1 MVEFAGPGLPLTQR
15 GIDAVTTTLGIE
27 PAALWA
33 VLAVETSGCGFLPD
47 RRPKILFER
56 HVFSRLTAHRYDAD
70 DPDVSQPAAGGYG
83 PGGAY
88 QYERLM
94 AAIQLDRAAALQ
106 SASWGLGQ
114 IMGENHDASGFAG
127 VAEMAAAMT
136 ASEDRQLAAMAA
148 YLQATQRSELLRRH
162 DWSGFARLYNGPNYA
177 AHNYDGLLQQFHA
190 RYSAGPLPDLRVRA
204 AQAYLQ
210 YRGFLSGVID
220 GVPGPATARAVRAF
234 QGSIDVAESGTIDD
248 ALIARLSACD
258 PPPHPPL
265 RGAPLSAP

>member
-15 GIDAVTTTLGIE
+15 GIDAATTALDVE

-33 VLAVETSGCGFLPD
+33 VLAVETSGCGFLAD

-70 DPDVSQPAAGGYG
+70 DPDVSQPTAGGYG
-83 PGGAY
+83 PSGTY
-88 QYERLM
+88 QYGRLM

-106 SASWGLGQ
+106 SASWGLAQ

-127 VAEMAAAMT
+127 VEEMVAAMV
-136 ASEDRQLAAMAA
+136 ASEVQQLAAMAA
-148 YLQATQRSELLRRH
+148 YLRTRQMGELLQRH

-220 GVPGPATARAVRAF
+220 GIAGPATARAVRAF
-234 QGSIDVAESGTIDD
+234 QASIDIAESGTIDD
-248 ALIARLSACD
+248 ALVARLSASD
-258 PPPHPPL
+258 APPHPPL
-265 RGAPLSAP
+265 RGSSLSTL

>member
-1 MVEFAGPGLPLTQR
+1 MDFVGAATPLAAGDVAAAAAQ
-15 GIDAVTTTLGIE
+15 LGCDS
-27 PAALWA
+27 AAIWA
-33 VLAVETSGCGFLPD
+33 VCAVESAGGGFLPD

-70 DPDVSQPAAGGYG
+70 DPDVSQPTAGGYG

-88 QYERLM
+88 QYGRLM

-114 IMGENHDASGFAG
+114 IMGENHDACRFAG
-127 VAEMAAAMT
+127 VEEMAAAMV
-136 ASEDRQLAAMAA
+136 ASEDQQLAAMAA
-148 YLQATQRSELLRRH
+148 YLRAAQMAELLQRQ
-162 DWSGFARLYNGPNYA
+162 DWSGFARRYNGPNYA

-234 QGSIDVAESGTIDD
+234 QASIDVAESGAIDD
-248 ALIARLSACD
+248 ALIAKLSA
-258 PPPHPPL
+258 
-265 RGAPLSAP
+265 

>member
-1 MVEFAGPGLPLTQR
+1 MVEFAGGGLPLTQR
-15 GIDAVTTTLGIE
+15 GIDAATTALGVE
-27 PAALWA
+27 SAALWA

-70 DPDVSQPAAGGYG
+70 DPDVSQPTAGGYG

-88 QYERLM
+88 QYGRLM

-127 VAEMAAAMT
+127 VEEMVASMV
-136 ASEDRQLAAMAA
+136 ASEDQQLAAMTGF
-148 YLQATQRSELLRRH
+148 LRATQAGELLQLH

-204 AQAYLQ
+204 AQVYLQ

-220 GVPGPATARAVRAF
+220 GIPGPNTARAVRAF
-234 QGSIDVAESGTIDD
+234 QASIDIAETGTIDD
-248 ALIARLSACD
+248 ALIARLSV
-258 PPPHPPL
+258 
-265 RGAPLSAP
+265 

>member
-1 MVEFAGPGLPLTQR
+1 MVEFSGPGLPLTQR
-15 GIDAVTTTLGIE
+15 GIDAATASLGVE

-70 DPDVSQPAAGGYG
+70 DPDVSQPTAGGYG
-83 PGGAY
+83 LGGAY
-88 QYERLM
+88 QYGRLM

-114 IMGENHDASGFAG
+114 IMGENHEASGFAG
-127 VAEMAAAMT
+127 VEEMVAAMT
-136 ASEDRQLAAMAA
+136 ASEDGQLVAMAGF
-148 YLQATQRSELLRRH
+148 LRATQAGELLRRR

-204 AQAYLQ
+204 AQVYLQ
-210 YRGFLSGVID
+210 YHGLLAGVID
-220 GVPGPATARAVRAF
+220 GIPGPATARAVRAF
-234 QGSIDVAESGTIDD
+234 QGSIDMPETGTIDD
-248 ALIARLSACD
+248 ALIARLSA
-258 PPPHPPL
+258 
-265 RGAPLSAP
+265 